1 MAAREGSSTAERQDG
16 RVHHPELN
24 QAAKLKQAAEVKQA
38 AELQQ
43 EGWQAAARDRHHP
56 ELNQAAKLNQ
66 AAEVNQAAARD
77 RHLTREDVLVDD
89 ALLQA
94 LRSYL

>member
-24 QAAKLKQAAEVKQA
+24 QAAKLKQAAE
-38 AELQQ
+38 LQQ
-43 EGWQAAARDRHHP
+43 EGWQAVAKDRHHP

-66 AAEVNQAAARD
+66 AAEVNQAAAGD
-77 RHLTREDVLVDD
+77 RHRTRQGVLVDD